1 MPAMRTVD
9 LTGILALALF
19 LGLPAVSA
27 DWLLGDLAIYFS
39 YALLAV
45 SLAFA
50 WGFCGLLSLGHAV
63 YFGIGAYAMSTLT
76 LGMLPGL
83 EAVRSTWLG
92 LAFAAAA
99 AGAAAWTIGW
109 FTFAG
114 RGLHGAFF
122 GIVTLALA
130 VVFERLAINW
140 DWLGGLNGLMNV
152 PPITLGLNGGGLDL
166 WAPVPLFYVMLG
178 ALAVVVAG
186 LTVYQRSDHGLAL
199 AAIRE
204 NELRARA
211 LGYDTGALKRR
222 AFALSGAVAGLA
234 GALFVVQ
241 FGFASPTLIGFS
253 LSAEALIWVALGG
266 RGELV
271 SAAFGVIALRLL
283 ESQVSSRLEAW
294 WPLVVGLIFMAVVVV
309 LPRGV
314 VGELLYRIGRWRG
327 R

>member
-140 DWLGGLNGLMNV
+140 DWIGGLNGLMNV
-152 PPITLGLNGGGLDL
+152 PPIVLGLNGDGHEL
-166 WAPVPLFYVMLG
+166 WEPVPVYYVMLG
-178 ALAVVVAG
+178 ALAIVVAG
-186 LTVYQRSDHGLAL
+186 LTVFQRSDWGLAL
-199 AAIRE
+199 AALRE
-204 NELRARA
+204 NELRART
-211 LGYDTGALKRR
+211 LGYDTGAMKRR
-222 AFALSGAVAGLA
+222 AYALSGSVAGLA

-241 FGFASPTLIGFS
+241 FGFVSPSLIGFA
-253 LSAEALIWVALGG
+253 LSTEALIWVALGG

-271 SAAFGVIALRLL
+271 AAALGVIALRLL
-283 ESQVSSRLEAW
+283 EGQLSSRLDAW
-294 WPLVVGLIFMAVVVV
+294 WPLVLGLIFMAVVVL

-314 VGELLYRIGRWRG
+314 FGEAIHRLTRMRG
-327 R
+327 I